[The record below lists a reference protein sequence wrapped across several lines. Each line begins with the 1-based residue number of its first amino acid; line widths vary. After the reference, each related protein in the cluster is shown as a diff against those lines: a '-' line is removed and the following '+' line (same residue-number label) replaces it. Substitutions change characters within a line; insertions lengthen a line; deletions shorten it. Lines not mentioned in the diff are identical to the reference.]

1 MSAFGKREGGGRR
14 NAEREDLSLIAV
26 FTTRTRSHSALLV
39 DLSATGARVR
49 GNDLPEVDEDL
60 ILTVEDV
67 SSYGIVKWKRMGFC
81 GIEFDAPLSLAAIK
95 QLEHK
100 VRIARG
106 LPPQIMAAMED
117 WAIGLAR

>member
-1 MSAFGKREGGGRR
+1 MSAFGKRQGGGRR
-14 NAEREDLSLIAV
+14 SAEREDLPLIAV
-26 FTTRTRSHSALLV
+26 FTTRTRSHSAMLV

-49 GNDLPEVDEDL
+49 GNDLPEVNQDL
-60 ILTVEDV
+60 ILSIEDV

-81 GIEFDAPLSLAAIK
+81 GIEFDASLSVASIK